1 MEMEAGP
8 EEVLRAVSL
17 NACAILDKLDAQ
29 ELLLSSATC
38 PVELSYSKVQLI
50 YVQGD
55 IVTSSQVCPA
65 HIHFLLSQLSVT
77 TFVSCVLSI
86 TVRKCKM

>member
-38 PVELSYSKVQLI
+38 PVELLKGSTNICS
-50 YVQGD
+50 G
-55 IVTSSQVCPA
+55 
-65 HIHFLLSQLSVT
+65 
-77 TFVSCVLSI
+77 
-86 TVRKCKM
+86 